1 MAIIVCHGDKTEQSL
16 AIFEQ
21 KVQKYR
27 QQGVKI
33 ISLDAKKITPAQL
46 EEALSQEDFFAEP
59 KAITITNLLIG
70 PKSKVRDHLVGLI
83 KAASVDVIIW
93 ENKKITAT
101 AIKSLG
107 NVQNLVTADDKSI
120 WELMSLIEPDNK
132 SARFIEKYQETVSE
146 VASGS
151 DPGIYIL
158 ATLLW
163 HTQMLLDSQ
172 MNNYHGIPFKRAACQ
187 NQAKKFTR
195 QQLTNFYQQLIW
207 LDYRA
212 KSGQLAL
219 PVSQELLL
227 FLTGVTT

>member
-1 MAIIVCHGDKTEQSL
+1 MTIIVCHGDKKDQSL
-16 AIFEQ
+16 ATFEQ
-21 KVQKYR
+21 KVQQYR
-27 QQGVKI
+27 QRGVKI

-46 EEALSQEDFFAEP
+46 EEALSQDDFFANP
-59 KAITITNLLIG
+59 KLVTLTNLLIG
-70 PKSKVRDHLVGLI
+70 PKSKARDQLIHLV
-83 KAASVDVIIW
+83 KTASGDVIIW
-93 ENKKITAT
+93 EGKKVTST

-107 NVQNLVTADDKSI
+107 NVQNLVTSDDKSI

-132 SARFIEKYQETVSE
+132 SARFIEKYQQTVNQA
-146 VASGS
+146 ASAS

-172 MNNYHGIPFKRAACQ
+172 MNNYHGIPFKRLACQ
-187 NQAKKFTR
+187 NQAKKFTPR
-195 QQLTNFYQQLIW
+195 ELADFYRQLIW

-219 PVSQELLL
+219 PLSQELLL
-227 FLTGVTT
+227 FLAGVTT